1 MQVAVSVSN
10 LNATAEGA
18 RQVAAA
24 VATDVIQAVLQVS
37 DVFSG
42 VCREGSKRIH
52 RWSYISGLNFE
63 ENVTPLSA
71 CTLVFCVNKWAANA
85 QPASFSL
92 NTAYCI

>member
-37 DVFSG
+37 DVSSG

-52 RWSYISGLNFE
+52 RWSYISGNFE

-71 CTLVFCVNKWAANA
+71 CTLVFCVNKWAADA

-92 NTAYCI
+92 NAAYCI